1 MIEDDNP
8 RRELVEQLRE
18 KSALLQSQIADFRNL
33 SRDYKIISFYEMQQ
47 SRRLKWVRQCKSN
60 CSVSILNPSPR
71 TKRHGASEEL
81 ANTSRLWIP
90 IQHCYNF
97 QTTWKS
103 RSKSMQ
109 ITLRSSNLTTGTASL
124 TRRLFGI

>member
-1 MIEDDNP
+1 MVGDDNP

-47 SRRLKWVRQCKSN
+47 SRRLKWVRRCDSN
-60 CSVSILNPSPR
+60 CSASILNLSRR
-71 TKRHGASEEL
+71 TKRHGASEEP
-81 ANTSRLWIP
+81 ANISRLWIP
-90 IQHCYNF
+90 IQHYYNF
-97 QTTWKS
+97 QTIWKS

-109 ITLRSSNLTTGTASL
+109 ITRRSSSLTTGTANL